1 MISEVK
7 VVAQFSK
14 NWAKDESRGFSE
26 RLKEA
31 VKPEESLKPRLD
43 QASRLIQA
51 QITNLDNR
59 LLRLH
64 ERDSYIFKRMVVAM
78 QKHDTQTSSALSN
91 ELAEVRKMAKIVSQS
106 KIALEQTT
114 LRLNTVQN
122 LGDMVATLAPAV
134 SVIRDIRLGLVNF
147 MPEAE
152 HGMGEIS
159 NILSSTLLDAGRL
172 GVPALN
178 FEAAN
183 EDAQKI
189 LAEAS
194 IVAEN
199 KMKEKFPDLS
209 LPIGEAT

>member
-1 MISEVK
+1 M
-7 VVAQFSK
+7 AQFSK
-14 NWAKDESRGFSE
+14 NWAKDESKGFSE
-26 RLKEA
+26 KLKEA

-59 LLRLH
+59 LLRLQ
-64 ERDSYIFKRMVVAM
+64 ERESYIFKRMVVAM

-159 NILSSTLLDAGRL
+159 NILSNTLLDAGQL

-199 KMKEKFPDLS
+199 KMKEKFPDPS

>member
-1 MISEVK
+1 M
-7 VVAQFSK
+7 AQFSK
-14 NWAKDESRGFSE
+14 NWAKDESKGFNE

-31 VKPEESLKPRLD
+31 IRPEESLKPRLE

-59 LLRLH
+59 LLRLQ
-64 ERDSYIFKRMVVAM
+64 ERDSLIFKSMTVAI

-91 ELAEVRKMAKIVSQS
+91 ELAEVRKMAKIASQS
-106 KIALEQTT
+106 KIALEQTA

-134 SVIRDIRLGLVNF
+134 GVIRDIRLRLVNF

-152 HGMGEIS
+152 HGMGEIG
-159 NILSSTLLDAGRL
+159 NILSSTLLDAGQL
-172 GVPALN
+172 GVPTLN

-199 KMKEKFPDLS
+199 KMKEKFPDLPS
-209 LPIGEAT
+209 PVREAT